1 MYLVSVKCMNYAGGI
16 SYATAAVTVDSTPP
30 VTKQSPGDHPDRPC
44 DACTE
49 VSASVDYAYGADNED
64 AGHPLAMVASWS
76 GAFQDLQSSIAGY
89 TASVQVRTLTG
100 TAEDCGLPDCRVV
113 PHEIDRL
120 ATSGVF
126 PGSFPLGH
134 LVCVIVEAANG
145 AGSTSSAESCARVWD
160 TAITPGLVFDGPT
173 PGGDADYLPDL
184 HVVHASWSSF
194 NISNPADYLHF
205 EWAVGTVPGG
215 TDTMIFMP
223 VVPHIGHYTDKQ
235 GRQMWRA
242 IDTVANFTIGGLE
255 PGVRYYVT
263 VKATGSAALGSQTAT
278 SFSDGFV
285 ADDTAPVCHKRI
297 ITRIYIYIYI

>member
-1 MYLVSVKCMNYAGGI
+1 M
-16 SYATAAVTVDSTPP
+16 
-30 VTKQSPGDHPDRPC
+30 
-44 DACTE
+44 
-49 VSASVDYAYGADNED
+49 
-64 AGHPLAMVASWS
+64 
-76 GAFQDLQSSIAGY
+76 
-89 TASVQVRTLTG
+89 
-100 TAEDCGLPDCRVV
+100 
-113 PHEIDRL
+113 
-120 ATSGVF
+120 
-126 PGSFPLGH
+126 
-134 LVCVIVEAANG
+134 
-145 AGSTSSAESCARVWD
+145 AESCARVWD

-184 HVVHASWSSF
+184 HVVHASWSGF
-194 NISNPADYLHF
+194 NISNPADYLTF

-263 VKATGSAALGSQTAT
+263 VKVTGSAALGSQTAT

-297 ITRIYIYIYI
+297 ITRIYIYIYITLADHSMRWCMHKRTAI